1 MAPSPRTAGTGAA
14 VEVDGLTWRPYG
26 RAQPV
31 LTDLSLRLEAGERV
45 LLVGPSGSGKSTVL
59 RAVAGLLLTA
69 DAGDLSGTVLV
80 DGVAPGSVAGSVG
93 LVLQDPGA
101 GVVASTAARDVAFGL
116 ENLGMPRDAMVAP
129 VVAALDEVGLGQ
141 LADASPLTLSGGEQ
155 QRLALA
161 GALAMSPR
169 VLLLDEPTAM
179 LDPAN
184 AASVRRVVGDVV
196 RARGLT
202 TVVVEHRLGPWVDL
216 VDRIVV
222 LGSDGSVVADGPP
235 ATVLAQRGAELTAM
249 GIWVPGQ
256 ADPEPVDVSEAFP
269 PAVSSPAEPAV
280 RARGLSVRR
289 TSQPLNAPPR
299 VTTAVADVDLEVRGG
314 SAVALVG
321 PSGSGKST
329 LLEALAGLVTP
340 SAGSVELGEGSAS
353 ADRRSGSAASR
364 EPARRSSP
372 DLARAVAW
380 VPQRAASTIVRR
392 TVRDEVLATSLAVGA
407 DPVWPGSG
415 PTCCWTGWVWL
426 TLRPP
431 TRASC
436 PAGSNDVSPWRR
448 RSSTSRRSS
457 WPTSRPSARTG

>member
-1 MAPSPRTAGTGAA
+1 MAPSPRTAGTGAS

-116 ENLGMPRDAMVAP
+116 ENLGMPRDAMAAP
-129 VVAALDEVGLGQ
+129 VAAALNEVGLGH

-222 LGSDGSVVADGPP
+222 LGPDGSVVADGPP

-256 ADPEPVDVSEAFP
+256 PDPEPVDVSAAFAA
-269 PAVSSPAEPAV
+269 AVSCSGRAGRTRAWAV
-280 RARGLSVRR
+280 RAAHLPAAQRPAAGHDRRRRRRPRGPRR
-289 TSQPLNAPPR
+289 VHRRPGRAERLGQVDAARGARRLGD
-299 VTTAVADVDLEVRGG
+299 AVGGVRG
-314 SAVALVG
+314 AG
-321 PSGSGKST
+321 P
-329 LLEALAGLVTP
+329 
-340 SAGSVELGEGSAS
+340 
-353 ADRRSGSAASR
+353 R
-364 EPARRSSP
+364 PAER
-372 DLARAVAW
+372 
-380 VPQRAASTIVRR
+380 
-392 TVRDEVLATSLAVGA
+392 
-407 DPVWPGSG
+407 
-415 PTCCWTGWVWL
+415 
-426 TLRPP
+426 
-431 TRASC
+431 
-436 PAGSNDVSPWRR
+436 
-448 RSSTSRRSS
+448 
-457 WPTSRPSARTG
+457 PTSVLIRSE